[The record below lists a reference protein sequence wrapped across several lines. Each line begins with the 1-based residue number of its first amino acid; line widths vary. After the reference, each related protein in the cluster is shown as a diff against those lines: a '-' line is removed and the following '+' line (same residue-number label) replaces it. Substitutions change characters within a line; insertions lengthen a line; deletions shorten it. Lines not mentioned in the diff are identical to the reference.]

1 MFKRKSWKVVECWRY
16 YCSNTDKKKWLFNY
30 FRSDPPPPPNY
41 STKLFKMLKKIMKLL
56 DIQQYKNFT
65 VSIRSFKKSWFGIII
80 HISKVRKGVQDLS
93 EKLWQCVR
101 EDLSHLNCYRSQPL
115 TWSSGSSASV
125 SVSWVCRPDFVA
137 GTRQRCCFWRP
148 PPQSVWL
155 TLSSPG
161 LTLVC
166 PLSSYLEAF
175 SPQHCD
181 REIVYD
187 YSGF

>member
-1 MFKRKSWKVVECWRY
+1 
-16 YCSNTDKKKWLFNY
+16 
-30 FRSDPPPPPNY
+30 
-41 STKLFKMLKKIMKLL
+41 MKLL
-56 DIQQYKNFT
+56 DISQYKNFT
-65 VSIRSFKKSWFGIII
+65 VSIRYFKKSWFGIII

-93 EKLWQCVR
+93 EKLWQCER
-101 EDLSHLNCYRSQPL
+101 RSLTPCYRSQPL

-166 PLSSYLEAF
+166 PPSSYLEAF